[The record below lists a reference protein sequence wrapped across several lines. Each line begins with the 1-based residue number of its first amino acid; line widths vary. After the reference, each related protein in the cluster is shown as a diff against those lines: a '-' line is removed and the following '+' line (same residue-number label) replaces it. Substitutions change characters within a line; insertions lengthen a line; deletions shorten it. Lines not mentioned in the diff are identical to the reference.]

1 MMMNIQRLFWEGI
14 SLYVSTKKKKI
25 LNKEEKCCFILFNFV
40 IIKIISLDY
49 KYD

>member
-14 SLYVSTKKKKI
+14 SLYQQKKKKI